1 MATIEKKFEKKPF
14 EKKAPEKPKQGPPQH
29 ANVRHKY
36 AGKESKD
43 FKGIVRILGKDV
55 EGHVLLRDA
64 LRKVKGIGQNLG
76 LILNRVIKR
85 EMQINPSDTLV
96 GNLSDAQME
105 KVEELIKTPQKHGVK
120 PHSLNRPRDVETS
133 QPAHFL
139 ASDLAFTQRQDL
151 EREKNVRSWRGWRI
165 SMGQR
170 VRGQHSRTTGRTGLS
185 VGVLKKAIKAQ
196 KAAAATSAQDKGAP
210 KEEKKK

>member
-1 MATIEKKFEKKPF
+1 MEKKSFEKKPF
-14 EKKAPEKPKQGPPQH
+14 EKKPPEKAKQGRPQH
-29 ANVRHKY
+29 AGSVTHKH
-36 AGKESKD
+36 AGKEGAD
-43 FKGIVRILGKDV
+43 FKGIVRILGKDI

-64 LRKVKGIGQNLG
+64 LRRVKGIGQNLG
-76 LILNRVIKR
+76 LILNRIIRR
-85 EMQINPSDTLV
+85 EMQVNPADTLV

-105 KVEELIKTPQKHGVK
+105 KVEEIIKAPQKHGVK

-139 ASDLAFTQRQDL
+139 ASDLMFTQRQDI
-151 EREKNVRSWRGWRI
+151 EREKNTRSWRGWRT

-170 VRGQHSRTTGRTGLS
+170 VRGQHSRTTGRTGMS

-196 KAAAATSAQDKGAP
+196 KAAAATSAQEKGAP
-210 KEEKKK
+210 KEEKK

>member
-1 MATIEKKFEKKPF
+1 MATIEKKSFEKKP
-14 EKKAPEKPKQGPPQH
+14 PEKPKQGPPQH
-29 ANVRHKY
+29 MGSVKHKN
-36 AGKESKD
+36 AGKEGKD

-55 EGHVLLRDA
+55 EGHVYLRDA

-76 LILNRVIKR
+76 LILNRIIKR
-85 EMQINPSDTLV
+85 EMQIYPAETLV

-105 KVEELIKTPQKHGVK
+105 KVEEIIKAPQKHGVR

-151 EREKNVRSWRGWRI
+151 EREKGVRSWRGWRI

-170 VRGQHSRTTGRTGLS
+170 VRGQHSRTTGRTGMS

-196 KAAAATSAQDKGAP
+196 KAAAATSAQEKGAP